1 MWVIF
6 QLTTGTEPP
15 YDLKITESEVIQKFR
30 ANLDH
35 GQTKKTLA
43 KLLCFV

>member
-15 YDLKITESEVIQKFR
+15 CDLKIKKSEVIQKFR

-35 GQTKKTLA
+35 GQTKKTGQ
-43 KLLCFV
+43 KKT